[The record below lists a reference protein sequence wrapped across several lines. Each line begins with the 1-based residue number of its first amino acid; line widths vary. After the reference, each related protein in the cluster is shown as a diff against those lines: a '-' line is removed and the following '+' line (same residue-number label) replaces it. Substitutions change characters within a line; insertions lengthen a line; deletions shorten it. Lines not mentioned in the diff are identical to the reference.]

1 MRVWPT
7 GSTTI
12 HRHVKK
18 DVFPKLYEQVC
29 VGEGKNVV
37 DDNSNH
43 RGARMVFITMNSI
56 NILEE
61 VKMLTVIT
69 TNFVERLYEDA
80 IEQRRH

>member
-7 GSTTI
+7 GSATI

-29 VGEGKNVV
+29 VGGGKNVV

-43 RGARMVFITMNSI
+43 RGARMVFLIMNSI
-56 NILEE
+56 DILEE
-61 VKMLTVIT
+61 LGMLMMVTTHLSRDFMKM
-69 TNFVERLYEDA
+69 
-80 IEQRRH
+80 